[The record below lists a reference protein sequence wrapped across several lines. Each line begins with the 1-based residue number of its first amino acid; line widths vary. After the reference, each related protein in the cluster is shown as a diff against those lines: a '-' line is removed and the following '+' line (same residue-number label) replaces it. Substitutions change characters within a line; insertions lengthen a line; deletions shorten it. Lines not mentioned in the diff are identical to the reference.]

1 MTPALDWGLMV
12 TIFCLLG
19 LGRLLSRMEDKQLLS
34 QKGFKSLK
42 CIAATTMS
50 LAVYKCSI
58 STGRLAREEKM
69 GAWPCDFK
77 PFKAQTY

>member
-42 CIAATTMS
+42 CIAANTMS
-50 LAVYKCSI
+50 LAVNQCSI
-58 STGRLAREEKM
+58 STGRLARKEQV

-77 PFKAQTY
+77 PFKALTY